1 VLSESLQGSAEG
13 EDLGWHPVDEI
24 HNIGYCINPIMLR
37 DMGTNEK
44 SSSSFKNMS
53 VFTFCHTILLWS
65 TQASS
70 LMENTIVLKEIVLK
84 ETQEFRV
91 KIFSTIV

>member
-1 VLSESLQGSAEG
+1 VLSESLQGSAEE

-24 HNIGYCINPIMLR
+24 HSIGYCIKLIMLR

-44 SSSSFKNMS
+44 SSSSFKNMH

-65 TQASS
+65 ARASS
-70 LMENTIVLKEIVLK
+70 LMENTIVLK

-91 KIFSTIV
+91 KIFSTII

>member
-1 VLSESLQGSAEG
+1 VLSESLLGSVEG
-13 EDLGWHPVDEI
+13 EDLGWQLVDEI

-37 DMGTNEK
+37 YIGTNEK
-44 SSSSFKNMS
+44 GSSSFKNML

-65 TQASS
+65 ARASS
-70 LMENTIVLKEIVLK
+70 LMENTIVLN

>member
-1 VLSESLQGSAEG
+1 
-13 EDLGWHPVDEI
+13 LGWHPVDEI
-24 HNIGYCINPIMLR
+24 HNIGHDINPIMLR

-44 SSSSFKNMS
+44 SSSNFKDMPI
-53 VFTFCHTILLWS
+53 FAFYHTILLWS
-65 TQASS
+65 ARASS
-70 LMENTIVLKEIVLK
+70 LMENTIVFK

>member
-1 VLSESLQGSAEG
+1 VLSESLQGSVEG

-44 SSSSFKNMS
+44 SSSSFKNMP
-53 VFTFCHTILLWS
+53 VFAFCDTILLCS
-65 TQASS
+65 ARASS
-70 LMENTIVLKEIVLK
+70 LIENNIVLK
-84 ETQEFRV
+84 ETQKFRV